1 MHQHRYH
8 LSIVGS
14 LEHHHRSGHIL
25 STHAPFD
32 RYVASTR
39 VSSTDLML
47 LGMRL
52 PKKQKIILVVTFGFG
67 VFVAVV
73 DVIRIYYLQDAQ
85 RDTLRAKQIG
95 IPGDDM

>member
-1 MHQHRYH
+1 
-8 LSIVGS
+8 
-14 LEHHHRSGHIL
+14 
-25 STHAPFD
+25 
-32 RYVASTR
+32 
-39 VSSTDLML
+39 ML